1 MESAP
6 EKAKSFEPMEE
17 ERILQGWFQNLK
29 FGSTSLKSS
38 EARLA
43 TLHLDLILQQLQLNL

>member
-1 MESAP
+1 MESVP

-17 ERILQGWFQNLK
+17 ERILQGGFQTLK
-29 FGSTSLKSS
+29 FGLTSLKSS

-43 TLHLDLILQQLQLNL
+43 SLHLDLILQQLQLNL